1 MKQLQFRLAARTD
14 AAGKYNAEAPLEGNE
29 DNMYVDSDL
38 SNNAQGEF
46 MADQVVDLSDKGC
59 LMVVADGMGGMNAGE
74 VASDIAIKTVT
85 SYFSPERMAETSFR
99 DSRARCK
106 YLEQVVEAA
115 DEAIK
120 NDARSDKEHEGMGS
134 TIILAWLCDDEIC
147 LTWCGDSRA
156 YLFRPGKGFWQV
168 SKDHSYVQGLVDDG
182 KITID
187 EAFDHPYGN
196 IITRSLG
203 DPEKRAKADS
213 KVFPV
218 FEGDIFMLCSD
229 GLSGV
234 LRDHK
239 TYDPDGQRIDTENLE
254 DIIDANRHSMTDCR
268 DALFAAAERND
279 WYDNV
284 TAIVCEIVS
293 GKPLPANLN
302 EPPVS
307 YPTPKVAHPEPLP
320 GSDGEMINPSVPAR
334 KKHLPLI
341 IALAVVLLAGGGV
354 LTWWLTSRYS
364 NNNAEQR
371 FFENCVNSNDYRT
384 FLKLYPDGKN
394 AELAKAKLE
403 ELYQDSCD
411 KANNAKGLVDANQV
425 QQKDDPKPEPKPED
439 KKITKDND
447 KDKDKNKTNGI
458 VDDKHGSK
466 SGLDNGKNGLDNGK
480 KGLEDANTGNSQ
492 VTGKGSGNGLTPA
505 TPEGGKT
512 NLSPTQSA
520 PAKNEEEAYNRCVK
534 SNSYE
539 ACADY
544 LDKWGD
550 KDKKNEQ
557 HFNSIRSLFVRLYRA
572 KANSCST
579 KEECEKFLKEHD
591 KIMKRARMTRSTID
605 SESSKKVNDK
615 LKELTEGNAGQTSQ
629 NANTSG
635 RQSMDSKPNS
645 KPNLSIA
652 QQKKT
657 KRTN

>member
-1 MKQLQFRLAARTD
+1 MSKTQFRLAARTD

-320 GSDGEMINPSVPAR
+320 GSDGEIINPNVPAR

-341 IALAVVLLAGGGV
+341 IALAVVLLAGGGF
-354 LTWWLTSRYS
+354 LIWWLT
-364 NNNAEQR
+364 QR
-371 FFENCVNSNDYRT
+371 SSGQQADQKLFDRCVTANDYRT
-384 FLKLYPDGKN
+384 YLALYPDGKN
-394 AELAKAKLE
+394 AEFAKTKLAELVTDSIENATLVANPNINVANNSSTNTKKGEQTNNSGKAKE
-403 ELYQDSCD
+403 
-411 KANNAKGLVDANQV
+411 
-425 QQKDDPKPEPKPED
+425 
-439 KKITKDND
+439 
-447 KDKDKNKTNGI
+447 
-458 VDDKHGSK
+458 
-466 SGLDNGKNGLDNGK
+466 NGKDTSKGK
-480 KGLEDANTGNSQ
+480 KEPNTEPEKKTDSMPAQSLNEMLRQEGSRKTGNDSL
-492 VTGKGSGNGLTPA
+492 KPINPELNKKNPNMTPA
-505 TPEGGKT
+505 DEKNANS
-512 NLSPTQSA
+512 NLKESS
-520 PAKNEEEAYNRCVK
+520 K
-534 SNSYE
+534 SNSGLSGAGNTQE
-539 ACADY
+539 EKDY
-544 LDKWGD
+544 NTIRPLINNNTVTLSDC
-550 KDKKNEQ
+550 KKYLKSHGPNENKEHWSHVAQ
-557 HFNSIRSLFVRLYRA
+557 KFAFLY
-572 KANSCST
+572 
-579 KEECEKFLKEHD
+579 KEKVKKCKTSGEVQAIIDNHDSEVKVLTIKGWNQYDTQLKEFAVAW
-591 KIMKRARMTRSTID
+591 KNKLVEKEKNAPSGSVGRL
-605 SESSKKVNDK
+605 ESGIKAPSHP
-615 LKELTEGNAGQTSQ
+615 Q
-629 NANTSG
+629 
-635 RQSMDSKPNS
+635 
-645 KPNLSIA
+645 
-652 QQKKT
+652 
-657 KRTN
+657 